1 MTTSRNLGRVLL
13 TGAGGFLG
21 LELTRRL
28 RADGVEL
35 VTSDLSGGDIPCD
48 LTDPESVMALGAR
61 GPFDTVLHCG
71 AVSGPMVMAEK
82 PLEIWRI
89 NASGT
94 AHLLEAARRHGAGR
108 VVICSTTEVYGRL
121 TGPVDEE
128 TLPAPVSVYA
138 ASKLAAEQAMI
149 GYVHQH
155 GLDAV
160 ALRLSWIYG
169 PGRTTPTMLE
179 RMLRA
184 AIEGKPACFEAH
196 SDDMTHYLYV
206 EDAVGAILSAAQR
219 TSLSHAVCNV
229 SAGAGLRLGTIVD
242 EILGLRPTAQIS
254 LTGTPQAQA
263 MPSMIA
269 NELCASDLGYR
280 PRISM
285 KAGLSLYL
293 DALDRA

>member
-1 MTTSRNLGRVLL
+1 MMATRSLGKVLL

-21 LELTRRL
+21 LALTRRL
-28 RADGVEL
+28 RTDGVPL
-35 VTSDLSGGDIPCD
+35 VTSDLSSGDIPCD
-48 LTDPESVMALGAR
+48 LTDPEAVMALLAQ

-71 AVSGPMVMAEK
+71 AVSGPMVMADR

-108 VVICSTTEVYGRL
+108 VLICSTTEVYGCL
-121 TGPVDEE
+121 TGQVSEE

-138 ASKLAAEQAMI
+138 ASKLAAENAMT
-149 GYVHQH
+149 GYVREH
-155 GLDAV
+155 GIDAV

-184 AIEGKPACFEAH
+184 AIEGKPASFDAH
-196 SDDMTHYLYV
+196 PGDLTHYLYID
-206 EDAVGAILSAAQR
+206 DAVGAILCAAQKTALPR
-219 TSLSHAVCNV
+219 MLYNV
-229 SAGAGLRLGTIVD
+229 SAGPGRPLGTIVE
-242 EILGLRPTAQIS
+242 EILEIRPAAKIS
-254 LTGTPQAQA
+254 LTGSHQPQAL
-263 MPSMIA
+263 PSVIA
-269 NELCASDLGYR
+269 NELCATELGYSNK
-280 PRISM
+280 ISM